1 MNTKIVCTL
10 SSVNLKTDTNQ
21 LFFLYISQFTNLFH
35 DKLLD
40 LLICFDFIQFFS
52 LTDSI
57 VFLVSSLVTIYRNH
71 CPLLSIDRE
80 MALIIKIKRSILNY
94 LFLYCVIKKVI
105 CIYSST
111 MLKAAHISGILF
123 FIQHNYNYIFYSLR
137 WITRKRKVD
146 GPIIMLDLF
155 LGFKTF

>member
-57 VFLVSSLVTIYRNH
+57 VLLVSSLVTIYRNH
-71 CPLLSIDRE
+71 CPLLSINRE
-80 MALIIKIKRSILNY
+80 MALIIKKKKYSKRSFI
-94 LFLYCVIKKVI
+94 YCVIKKS
-105 CIYSST
+105 YLYLFNYLST
-111 MLKAAHISGILF
+111 ILKAAHISDILC
-123 FIQHNYNYIFYSLR
+123 FIYV
-137 WITRKRKVD
+137 K
-146 GPIIMLDLF
+146 
-155 LGFKTF
+155 

>member
-1 MNTKIVCTL
+1 MIINFKGKRKSTMFETTLNTKIVCTL

-80 MALIIKIKRSILNY
+80 MALIIKEKRSILNDLLY
-94 LFLYCVIKKVI
+94 IASLKKLFVSI
-105 CIYSST
+105 
-111 MLKAAHISGILF
+111 
-123 FIQHNYNYIFYSLR
+123 
-137 WITRKRKVD
+137 
-146 GPIIMLDLF
+146 
-155 LGFKTF
+155 